1 MKLVIDI
8 NDKDI
13 PKRQDSM
20 DIHIHFIDGE
30 VCECDYPFQ
39 KFEKVF
45 EDIKAEIDKLPNRN
59 PSYSHTCD
67 VVDREDVFDIIDSHI
82 SGKGIE

>member
-13 PKRQDSM
+13 PQKQDIM
-20 DIHIHFIDGE
+20 DIRIHFIDGE

-39 KFEKVF
+39 KFEKVL
-45 EDIKAEIDKLPNRN
+45 EDIKAEILSLKGDNFSKNFYLK
-59 PSYSHTCD
+59 
-67 VVDREDVFDIIDSHI
+67 IIEKHI
-82 SGKGIE
+82 SGKEK